1 MSIKQKLNRLKNH
14 IVHEGVLKKEQDIEI
29 PYLKRWESVGV
40 KPFFFDGQYILI
52 REVEYPLNYRHG
64 LYELSEVIDVV
75 DYWNDNEMEHPL
87 SAKGHKPYEL
97 FFFDTET
104 TGLKGGAGNMIFL
117 LGFARI
123 LFDKVVIKQLFL
135 PAPGHEVALYQRF
148 LSEVNIKTLVTYNGK
163 AFDWPQVKTRHTLIR
178 NMVPQLPEYGHF
190 DLYHAAR
197 RLWKNRLESV
207 KLSNVEKDILQVNR
221 KEDTPGYLVPILYHH
236 FLKDPNPDSVIG
248 IFQHNEMDILSLIS
262 LYIHLSK
269 KLLFPDD
276 NHDDKELFE
285 MARWFQAQ
293 GNEKLAYFSYAKINE
308 QSSSLH
314 LKAKFEMAMLAK
326 RNGRLDEAVKLWS
339 EIKKHGQGF
348 LKIKALVELAKFYE
362 HYEKNIDAAYMDTNE
377 AIQILKQL
385 ERMGVSKH
393 STQKEEL
400 LKRKWRLEKKKNKLE
415 DLGER

>member
-1 MSIKQKLNRLKNH
+1 M
-14 IVHEGVLKKEQDIEI
+14 
-29 PYLKRWESVGV
+29 
-40 KPFFFDGQYILI
+40 
-52 REVEYPLNYRHG
+52 
-64 LYELSEVIDVV
+64 
-75 DYWNDNEMEHPL
+75 
-87 SAKGHKPYEL
+87 
-97 FFFDTET
+97 
-104 TGLKGGAGNMIFL
+104 
-117 LGFARI
+117 
-123 LFDKVVIKQLFL
+123 

-197 RLWKNRLESV
+197 RLWKNSLESV

-221 KEDTPGYLVPILYHH
+221 KEDTPGYLAPILYHH

-362 HYEKNIDAAYMDTNE
+362 HYEKNIDAAYIDTNE

-415 DLGER
+415 DLEER